1 MAAFCAF
8 ETFERLSRIDV
19 KLPFAMTAVPLLLE
33 RLQLTGA
40 LVTIDAIGTQ
50 TDIAERIAPA
60 AATICSR

>member
-1 MAAFCAF
+1 
-8 ETFERLSRIDV
+8 
-19 KLPFAMTAVPLLLE
+19 MTTIPLLLE

-40 LVTIDAIGTQ
+40 LGTIDAIGTQ